1 MSSNR
6 KCSLCH
12 GVSHTITTCQDI
24 KIDELNIAC
33 KITSVYLTEEEFSSW
48 LHQFKTI
55 VLKALCFQYE
65 LADTMRDIKNKSIA
79 IMKLTDNFYWER
91 KFQEMTRLVNLK
103 HRLSAIPSTQITVLV
118 SEENNEETSCPCCYE
133 TNNIV
138 TYNCNHTI
146 CLSCL
151 QGTIKTLSSPQLL
164 TCSLC
169 RSQITHISSNS
180 IDEIHSSICETVT
193 F

>member
-12 GVSHTITTCQDI
+12 GLSHTITTCRDI
-24 KIDELNIAC
+24 QIDELNIAC
-33 KITSVYLTEEEFSSW
+33 KITSVYLTEKEFSTW
-48 LHQFKTI
+48 LHQFKSI
-55 VLKALCFQYE
+55 ILKALCFQYE

-91 KFQEMTRLVNLK
+91 KFQEMIRLVNLK
-103 HRLSAIPSTQITVLV
+103 HRLSAIPSHITVLV
-118 SEENNEETSCPCCYE
+118 SEENNEEASCPCCYE
-133 TNNIV
+133 TTNIV
-138 TYNCNHTI
+138 TYNCKHTI

-169 RSQITHISSNS
+169 RTHITSLATATLIN
-180 IDEIHSSICETVT
+180 
-193 F
+193 